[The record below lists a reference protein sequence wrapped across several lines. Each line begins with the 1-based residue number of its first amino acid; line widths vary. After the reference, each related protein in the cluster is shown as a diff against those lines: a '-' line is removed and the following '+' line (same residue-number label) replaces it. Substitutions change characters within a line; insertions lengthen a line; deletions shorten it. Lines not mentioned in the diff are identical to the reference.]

1 MNLTTKKKK
10 IKIFLKNLLLSKKYK
25 IRKLDNLELNF
36 QNNNKILNQIILSKN
51 KDNYTLTGSKFDFSS
66 SIKKL
71 LNGNSSNN
79 LLKRFEKLNSTI
91 NVNIEDLFVDQKNNL
106 SSFEGK
112 ITIVNNKVNSA
123 KIKSLLNKENNFSL
137 NINTNSK
144 DEKITNLFIENP
156 EPFIKNYKFI
166 KGFNEGKL
174 SYGAIEKNNK
184 TKANLKIYDFKV
196 KEVPVLAKILTLAS
210 LQGIA
215 DLLTGE
221 GIRFNEFEMD
231 YESEKSLTTINEMYA
246 IGPAI
251 SILMEGYI
259 EKDKLTSLRG
269 TLVPATTINKTISK
283 IPLLGDILVG
293 KKVGEGVFGVSFKI
307 KGPPKDL
314 NTSVNPIKTLTPRF
328 ITRTLEKLKKN

>member
-1 MNLTTKKKK
+1 M
-10 IKIFLKNLLLSKKYK
+10 SKQYK

-36 QNNNKILNQIILSKN
+36 QNNNKILNQIILSRN

-123 KIKSLLNKENNFSL
+123 KIESLLNKENNFSL

-231 YESEKSLTTINEMYA
+231 YESAKSLTTINEMYA
-246 IGPAI
+246 IGPAMVF
-251 SILMEGYI
+251 L
-259 EKDKLTSLRG
+259 KL
-269 TLVPATTINKTISK
+269 
-283 IPLLGDILVG
+283 
-293 KKVGEGVFGVSFKI
+293 FC
-307 KGPPKDL
+307 
-314 NTSVNPIKTLTPRF
+314 
-328 ITRTLEKLKKN
+328 